1 MNLAQ
6 DDFTRMTLAL
16 LEGSKGVLEP
26 NHDPPEIQ
34 SDHIGS
40 ETWQDDNETD
50 FDLSLML
57 NDDDEDSGSSCAEE
71 RPSTFTSSTD
81 RFSLGG
87 KRNCALGE
95 LIDAMVFF
103 GNLKVVEGDQLLE
116 YQRTHGYYHHIH
128 RSERYIAKCLNA
140 GGFLDHLSARDIH
153 DTAKKILWH
162 PACDSNIDQFNRYES
177 LINTRDGILDF
188 VTGEV
193 QDHSPDYLFTYFINA
208 TYLEHSES
216 ITCPTFDH
224 FCATSLAPMHHLD
237 DETDRKIIE
246 QKRRLLLEM
255 IGYICC
261 DSNAG
266 KCALFLKGAPDS
278 GKSVIVNFI
287 HSFFDLE
294 LISAVQLHQ
303 LSDRFA
309 KAELFGKKLNV
320 SGEIQGKKLREI
332 TTFKCITGGDR
343 IEAEYK
349 GKDLFS
355 FVPRCKLLF
364 AGNTLPTTSESDAT
378 RAFVNRLT
386 ILLFNHS
393 IPKEKQDKDLLD
405 KLLAEKDAIFT
416 LAMDALRALKERNY
430 CFTLPDES
438 KEFLNS
444 FEERGNSLQAFLKDC
459 CVVEAEARIFNADLY
474 QAYVRYCQKNGLEE
488 FSREKLYEMLSGV
501 PGVTMKRIRIG
512 NENRW
517 GHVGIGIRDQ
527 T

>member
-1 MNLAQ
+1 MALCDYMNIRI
-6 DDFTRMTLAL
+6 DDEEDVETGPA
-16 LEGSKGVLEP
+16 
-26 NHDPPEIQ
+26 PPEYPF
-34 SDHIGS
+34 SDTES
-40 ETWQDDNETD
+40 ETWQDDNEAD

-57 NDDDEDSGSSCAEE
+57 NDDDEDSDSSYAEE
-71 RPSTFTSSTD
+71 APATFQPSVPRS
-81 RFSLGG
+81 SLGG
-87 KRNCALGE
+87 KRNCALDE
-95 LIDAMVFF
+95 LIDNMIFH
-103 GNLKVVEGDQLLE
+103 GSLKVVEGDQLLE
-116 YQRTHGYYHHIH
+116 YQHDYGYYRHI
-128 RSERYIAKCLNA
+128 RRPERYVAKCLNP
-140 GGFLDHLSARDIH
+140 GGFLAHLSARDIH
-153 DTAKKILWH
+153 DVAKKILWH
-162 PACDSNIDQFNRYES
+162 PVCNNRIDQFNRYES

-193 QDHSPDYLFTYFINA
+193 QDHSPEYLFTYFINA
-208 TYLEHSES
+208 TYLGNPES
-216 ITCPTFDH
+216 VSCPTFDH
-224 FCATSLAPMHHLD
+224 FCETSLAPLHHLS
-237 DETDRKIIE
+237 DEADKAIIE

-364 AGNTLPTTSESDAT
+364 AGNALPTTSEADAT
-378 RAFVNRLT
+378 KAFVNRLT

-393 IPKEKQDKDLLD
+393 IPKKDQDKDLLD

-416 LAMDALRALKERNY
+416 LAMDALRELKNRNY
-430 CFTLPDES
+430 CFTIPKES
-438 KEFLNS
+438 KDFLNS
-444 FEERGNSLQAFLKDC
+444 FEERGNSLQSFLKDD
-459 CVVEAEARIFNADLY
+459 CVIEPGARIFNTDLCR
-474 QAYVRYCQKNGLEE
+474 AYTQYCLKNGLEE
-488 FSREKLYEMLSGV
+488 FSKAMLYEMLSGV
-501 PGVTMKRIRIG
+501 PGVTMKRVRIG
-512 NENRW
+512 PENRW
-517 GHVGIGIRDQ
+517 GHAGVRLRN
-527 T
+527 

>member
-1 MNLAQ
+1 M
-6 DDFTRMTLAL
+6 
-16 LEGSKGVLEP
+16 
-26 NHDPPEIQ
+26 
-34 SDHIGS
+34 
-40 ETWQDDNETD
+40 
-50 FDLSLML
+50 
-57 NDDDEDSGSSCAEE
+57 
-71 RPSTFTSSTD
+71 
-81 RFSLGG
+81 
-87 KRNCALGE
+87 
-95 LIDAMVFF
+95 
-103 GNLKVVEGDQLLE
+103 E

-309 KAELFGKKLNV
+309 KAELFGK
-320 SGEIQGKKLREI
+320 SSMFPGRFRGKSCER
-332 TTFKCITGGDR
+332 
-343 IEAEYK
+343 
-349 GKDLFS
+349 S
-355 FVPRCKLLF
+355 LLLSVLQ
-364 AGNTLPTTSESDAT
+364 AATESKRST
-378 RAFVNRLT
+378 RAKT
-386 ILLFNHS
+386 CSHLF
-393 IPKEKQDKDLLD
+393 
-405 KLLAEKDAIFT
+405 
-416 LAMDALRALKERNY
+416 
-430 CFTLPDES
+430 
-438 KEFLNS
+438 
-444 FEERGNSLQAFLKDC
+444 
-459 CVVEAEARIFNADLY
+459 
-474 QAYVRYCQKNGLEE
+474 
-488 FSREKLYEMLSGV
+488 
-501 PGVTMKRIRIG
+501 PGVSCCSLATPCRPPQNPMQPG
-512 NENRW
+512 PL
-517 GHVGIGIRDQ
+517 
-527 T
+527 

>member
-1 MNLAQ
+1 M
-6 DDFTRMTLAL
+6 
-16 LEGSKGVLEP
+16 
-26 NHDPPEIQ
+26 
-34 SDHIGS
+34 
-40 ETWQDDNETD
+40 
-50 FDLSLML
+50 
-57 NDDDEDSGSSCAEE
+57 
-71 RPSTFTSSTD
+71 
-81 RFSLGG
+81 
-87 KRNCALGE
+87 
-95 LIDAMVFF
+95 
-103 GNLKVVEGDQLLE
+103 
-116 YQRTHGYYHHIH
+116 
-128 RSERYIAKCLNA
+128 
-140 GGFLDHLSARDIH
+140 
-153 DTAKKILWH
+153 
-162 PACDSNIDQFNRYES
+162 
-177 LINTRDGILDF
+177 
-188 VTGEV
+188 
-193 QDHSPDYLFTYFINA
+193 
-208 TYLEHSES
+208 
-216 ITCPTFDH
+216 
-224 FCATSLAPMHHLD
+224 
-237 DETDRKIIE
+237 
-246 QKRRLLLEM
+246 
-255 IGYICC
+255 
-261 DSNAG
+261 
-266 KCALFLKGAPDS
+266 
-278 GKSVIVNFI
+278 
-287 HSFFDLE
+287 E

-393 IPKEKQDKDLLD
+393 IPKEDQDKDLLD

-416 LAMDALRALKERNY
+416 LAMDALRDLKERNY

-459 CVVEAEARIFNADLY
+459 CVVEAEARIFNVDLY

-501 PGVTMKRIRIG
+501 PGVTMKRIRIRT
-512 NENRW
+512 ENRW